1 MINQRSLA
9 AAVVVAGLS
18 PFVHADV
25 RLPAVISEHL
35 VLQRESTVPLWGW
48 AEPGERVTV
57 TAGWSGEVVRTR
69 ADRGGEWRIEV
80 KTGAAG
86 GPHTLSFQGKNRI
99 ELEDVLLGE
108 VWVCSGQSNMEWTID
123 KCSPVYDDLIPGA
136 DHPRL
141 RVFEVARLLATTP
154 QVDCD
159 GTWQAVTPRMFGS
172 VTAVGFFYG
181 RELLNELDVPIGL
194 ISTNWGGTRAEAW
207 TSDETL
213 RSWRDF
219 AERREIVRA
228 QAANPSEPGEDR
240 RTAIEAW
247 WEKLGTIDPGSHDGW
262 KDASFDDSSWRTQ
275 TVPSNWQ
282 GTDLAGFDGIVWMR
296 REVQLPSSWV
306 GQKLYLDLGPIDDQ
320 DTTYFNGAK
329 VGGLQNEG
337 HWTTHRRYEVPAE
350 LVRAG
355 ENVIAVRV
363 YDSGGAGGLHGDSR
377 VMELSAERF
386 SRSIPLA
393 GDWSYREGV
402 ARAQLPDWPRS
413 TGLDQHYPSVLF
425 NGMIAP
431 LLPYAIRG
439 AIWYQGESNRTQA
452 YQYRELFPA
461 MIEDWRAH
469 WGQGEFPFYFVQ
481 IAPYG
486 YGGDVGEAAE
496 LREAQMMTLRT
507 PNTGMAVTMDIGDPA
522 DIHPRKKL
530 EVGQRLA
537 RWALAKTYGK
547 RIEVWSGPLYRGMAL
562 EDEAIRLYFEHVGGG
577 LSTGGEAPSCFTI
590 AGADRVFHPA
600 RARIDRRTIVVSN
613 EAVPAPVAVRFA
625 WGAADE
631 PNLKN
636 VEGLPASSFR
646 TDDWPGVTRRR

>member
-1 MINQRSLA
+1 MISQRSLA
-9 AAVVVAGLS
+9 AAFVVAGLS

-48 AEPGERVTV
+48 AKPGERVTV
-57 TAGWSGEVVRTR
+57 TAGWSGEVVRAR
-69 ADRGGEWRIEV
+69 ADRGGEWRVLV

-86 GPHTLSFQGKNRI
+86 GPHSLSFQGKNRI

-123 KCSPVYDDLIPGA
+123 KCSPVYDDLKPGA

-141 RVFEVARLLATTP
+141 RVFDVARLLATTP
-154 QVDCD
+154 QEDCE
-159 GTWQAVTPRMFGS
+159 GNWQAVTPRLLGS
-172 VTAVGFFYG
+172 VSAVGFFYG
-181 RELLNELDVPIGL
+181 RELLNQLDVPIGL

-228 QAANPSEPGEDR
+228 QAAGPSDLGEDR

-247 WEKLGTIDPGSHDGW
+247 WEKLETLDPGSRDGW
-262 KDASFDDSSWRTQ
+262 RETSFDDSSWRSQ

-320 DTTYFNGAK
+320 DTTYFNGVK

-363 YDSGGAGGLHGDSR
+363 YDSGGAGGLHGEAR
-377 VMELSAERF
+377 GLELAAERF

-393 GDWSYREGV
+393 GDWSYREGI
-402 ARAQLPDWPRS
+402 ARAQLPEWPRS
-413 TGLDQHYPSVLF
+413 AGLDQHYPSVLF

-439 AIWYQGESNRTQA
+439 AIWYQGESNRTWA

-469 WGQGEFPFYFVQ
+469 WGCGEFPFYFVQ
-481 IAPYG
+481 IAPFG
-486 YGGDVGEAAE
+486 YGDDTGEAAE

-562 EDEAIRLYFEHVGGG
+562 EDEAIRLYFDHVGGG
-577 LSTGGEAPSCFTI
+577 LSTGDEAPSCFTI
-590 AGADRVFHPA
+590 AGVDRIFHPG
-600 RARIDRRTIVVSN
+600 RARIEGGTIVVGS

-625 WGAADE
+625 WGAADQ